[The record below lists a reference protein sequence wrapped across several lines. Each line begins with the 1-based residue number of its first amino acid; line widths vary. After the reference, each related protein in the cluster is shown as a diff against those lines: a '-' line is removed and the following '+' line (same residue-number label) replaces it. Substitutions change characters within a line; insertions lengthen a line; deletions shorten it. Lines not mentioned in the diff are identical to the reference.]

1 MNPFVASAEC
11 GEARAELATVRS
23 GQRWLVPMEKNG
35 RGGGASVREEEV
47 WGDMRVGLLL
57 L

>member
-23 GQRWLVPMEKNG
+23 GQQWLVPMEKNG